1 MDLSFQEFG
10 AMAIE
15 GLHYP
20 FGGTI
25 LLAVFAGMEYR
36 DDSVFANWNRAFRS

>member
-1 MDLSFQEFG
+1 MDLSFREFG

-15 GLHYP
+15 AC
-20 FGGTI
+20 TI